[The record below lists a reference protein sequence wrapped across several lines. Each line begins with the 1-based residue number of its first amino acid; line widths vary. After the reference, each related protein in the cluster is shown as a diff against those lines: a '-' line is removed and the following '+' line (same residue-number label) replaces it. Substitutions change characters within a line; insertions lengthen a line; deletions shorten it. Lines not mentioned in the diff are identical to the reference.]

1 MKAKRLVALLM
12 ALVMV
17 VGLFAM
23 TASAVAGITCYTCRG
38 IDGDGTKYTM
48 PKVIGLPE
56 TVNPTRVTGCSKM
69 TGYHYHYDRRTLN
82 EKICTY
88 HGSLGTFYTW
98 EYNLCF
104 GG

>member
-12 ALVMV
+12 AIMLI
-17 VGLFAM
+17 VGIVAIP
-23 TASAVAGITCYTCRG
+23 ASAVTGIVCYTCKN
-38 IDGDGTKYTM
+38 IDGDGTRYTSSS
-48 PKVIGLPE
+48 VAGFPE
-56 TVNPTRVTGCSKM
+56 TVNPTRVTGCSQM

-82 EKICTY
+82 QKKCAY
-88 HGSLGTFYTW
+88 HGEIGTFYTW